1 MAVAVSQCARA
12 RVGKQISRMRSRGR
26 APAESPENPDPGIS
40 VTVNM
45 HALRARVH
53 VAYAYIIYPLG
64 IRNWAR
70 THARAHTIN
79 E

>member
-1 MAVAVSQCARA
+1 MRVRVSVNKYRA
-12 RVGKQISRMRSRGR
+12 CVRAR